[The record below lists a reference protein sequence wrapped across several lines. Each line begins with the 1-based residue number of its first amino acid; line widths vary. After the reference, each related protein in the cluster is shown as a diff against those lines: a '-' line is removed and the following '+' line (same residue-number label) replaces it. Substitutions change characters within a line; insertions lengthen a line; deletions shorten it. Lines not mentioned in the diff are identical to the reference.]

1 MSRPIAFVAGIL
13 VLAVAPAWAQSAAVP
28 KIGVF
33 DGTRV
38 ASETKEGKKMQA
50 DLNALRVKKQ
60 AEIQAKQKE
69 VADLQKL
76 LSGQSL
82 SLSPDKRDETAKSLQ
97 KKTVEL
103 NQLRQAAQSDMQL
116 ETQDAQQK
124 FGEELVAAVAAYG
137 RDENFTI
144 IFERGSVFY
153 VSSTV
158 DVTSAVIDRFDAM
171 FPGTPKASPSPAPA
185 AAPAKK

>member
-50 DLNALRVKKQ
+50 QLNALRAKKQ
-60 AEIQAKQKE
+60 AEIDAKQQE
-69 VADLQKL
+69 LADLQKL

-82 SLSPDKRDETAKSLQ
+82 TLSPDKRDQTAKDLQ
-97 KKTVEL
+97 KKNVEL
-103 NQLRQAAQSDMQL
+103 TQLRQAAQSDLQL

-124 FGEELVAAVAAYG
+124 FGEELMAAVSAYG
-137 RDENFTI
+137 RDEGFTI
-144 IFERGSVFY
+144 IFERSTVFY
-153 VSSTV
+153 LSPTI

-185 AAPAKK
+185 APAKK